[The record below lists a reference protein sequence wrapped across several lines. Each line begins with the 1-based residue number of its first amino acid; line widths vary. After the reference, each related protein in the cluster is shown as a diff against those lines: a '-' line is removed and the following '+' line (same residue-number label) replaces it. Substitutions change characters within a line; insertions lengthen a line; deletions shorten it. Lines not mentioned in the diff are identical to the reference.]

1 MKTIPGNMYDEVLY
15 NSRPSSLT
23 HPDHLAALTTLFGLS
38 PAPVENCRVLEL
50 GCGNGANL
58 IPMAL
63 TLPGSRFSGVD
74 MAGVPIAAAQAL
86 AAELKLENIAFH
98 QLDLMDLNPGFGEF
112 DYIIAHGV
120 YSWVPP
126 AVRDKLMAI
135 CRANLAPRGVAF
147 VSYNTF
153 PGCHLRKMLS
163 GMLAYQTR
171 NITGPELQLKHAYA
185 LINFL
190 YASNPKTLALQE
202 ELKAIRSR
210 DPSVVFHDDLE
221 PVNDPVYFHEFAE
234 HARAHGLQF
243 LSEAEFF
250 SMQPAGF
257 DVEVVD
263 TIHLLAQGD
272 RIKEQ
277 QYLDFLKCRRF
288 RQTLLCHQELAL
300 GHEPAAGRIPGL
312 CVSSPAKPM
321 QDVTD
326 QGSDENLEFQTPDG
340 ASMTTNL
347 PLAKAAILYLA
358 ARWPLAAP
366 FRELPGASEALLADL
381 LLKIYATGLVELHA
395 APSRFT
401 LEAGVRPRAFSLARL
416 QAESETFVT
425 TLRHTTVGLDDAL
438 GRRLVTLLDGT
449 RDRAALLKDLA
460 SESSGPL
467 QAEDLERSLTGLA
480 RLALLEA

>member
-1 MKTIPGNMYDEVLY
+1 MKTTPDNAYDRVLY
-15 NSRPSSLT
+15 NSQPASQT
-23 HPDHLAALTTLFGLS
+23 HPDHLATLATLFGLS
-38 PAPVENCRVLEL
+38 PAPVEKCRVLEL

-63 TLPGSRFSGVD
+63 TLPGSRFAGVD
-74 MAGVPIAAAQAL
+74 LAGVPIAAAQAL
-86 AAELKLENIAFH
+86 AVELGLENIVFQ
-98 QLDLMDLNPGFGEF
+98 QLDIMDLDPGF

-135 CRANLAPRGVAF
+135 CRANLAPNGIAF

-153 PGCHLRKMLS
+153 PGCHLRKMMR
-163 GMLAYQTR
+163 GMLEYQTR
-171 NITGPELQLKHAYA
+171 DIAGPELRLKHAFA

-190 YASNPKTLALQE
+190 ASANPKSPALQE
-202 ELKAIRSR
+202 ELKKIRSR

-221 PVNDPVYFHEFAE
+221 PVNDPVYFHEFAA

-250 SMQPAGF
+250 SMQPVGF
-257 DVEVVD
+257 DIEVVK
-263 TIHLLAQGD
+263 TIDLLAQGD

-288 RQTLLCHQELAL
+288 RQTLLCHQELTL
-300 GHEPAAGRIPGL
+300 DRQPAADRIPGL
-312 CVSSPAKPM
+312 AVSSPAKPQRDAAD
-321 QDVTD
+321 QD
-326 QGSDENLEFQTPDG
+326 SNEELEFHTADG

-347 PLAKAAILYLA
+347 PLAKAAILYLT
-358 ARWPLAAP
+358 ARWPLAVP
-366 FRELPGASEALLADL
+366 FGELPGASAALADL
-381 LLKIYATGLVELHA
+381 LLTIYASGLLELHIV
-395 APSRFT
+395 PLRFA
-401 LEAGVRPRAFSLARL
+401 LEVSERPRAFALARL
-416 QAESETFVT
+416 QAESGSFVT
-425 TLRHTTVGLDDAL
+425 TGRHSTVELDDDL

-460 SESSGPL
+460 SESNQPL
-467 QAEDLERSLTGLA
+467 RAEDLERSLTGLA

>member
-1 MKTIPGNMYDEVLY
+1 MKTTPDNAYDQVLY

-23 HPDHLAALTTLFGLS
+23 HPDHLATLATLFGLS
-38 PAPVENCRVLEL
+38 PPPVEKCRVLEL

-74 MAGVPIAAAQAL
+74 LAAVPIAAAQTL
-86 AAELKLENIAFH
+86 AVELKLENIAFH
-98 QLDLMDLNPGFGEF
+98 QLDILDLDPGFGEF

-126 AVRDKLMAI
+126 AVRDKLMAV
-135 CRANLAPRGVAF
+135 CRANLAANGVAF

-153 PGCHLRKMLS
+153 PGCHLRKMMH
-163 GMLAYQTR
+163 GMLEYQTR
-171 NITGPELQLKHAYA
+171 NITDAESRLKQAYA

-190 YASNPKTLALQE
+190 SASNPKSPALRE
-202 ELKAIRSR
+202 ELKKIRSQ

-221 PVNDPVYFHEFAE
+221 PVNDPVYFHEFAA
-234 HARAHGLQF
+234 HARSHGLQF

-250 SMQPAGF
+250 SMQAVGF
-257 DVEVVD
+257 DAEVVD
-263 TIHLLAQGD
+263 TIRLLAQGD

-288 RQTLLCHQELAL
+288 RQTLLCHRELAL
-300 GHEPAAGRIPGL
+300 DRQPAAGRIPGL
-312 CVSSPAKPM
+312 CVSSPARAV
-321 QDVTD
+321 QDAAD
-326 QGSDENLEFQTPDG
+326 PGSDEAAEFQTVDG

-347 PLAKAAILYLA
+347 PLAKSAILYLA
-358 ARWPLAAP
+358 ARWPLAVP
-366 FRELPGASEALLADL
+366 FGELPGASATLADL
-381 LLKIYATGLVELHA
+381 LLKIYASGLLELHA
-395 APSRFT
+395 VPSRFT
-401 LEAGVRPRAFSLARL
+401 LEASERPRAFSLARL
-416 QAESETFVT
+416 QAESESFVT
-425 TLRHTTVGLDDAL
+425 TLRHTTVELDDDL

-460 SESSGPL
+460 SESSEPL
-467 QAEDLERSLTGLA
+467 RAEDLERSLTGLA

>member
-1 MKTIPGNMYDEVLY
+1 MTTTAGNAYDRVLY
-15 NSRPSSLT
+15 NSHPASQT
-23 HPDHLAALTTLFGLS
+23 HPDHLATLATLFGLD
-38 PAPVENCRVLEL
+38 PAPVETCRVLEL

-63 TLPGSRFSGVD
+63 TLPGSRFVGVD
-74 MAGVPIAAAQAL
+74 LAAVPIAAAQAL
-86 AAELKLENIAFH
+86 AAELDLRNIAFQ
-98 QLDLMDLNPGFGEF
+98 QLDIMDLDPGFGEF

-120 YSWVPP
+120 YSWVPA

-135 CRANLAPRGVAF
+135 CRANLAPGGVAI

-153 PGCHLRKMLS
+153 PGCHLRKMMR
-163 GMLAYQTR
+163 GMLEYQTR
-171 NITGPELQLKHAYA
+171 NIAGPELRLKHAYA

-190 YASNPKTLALQE
+190 TAANPKSPALRE
-202 ELKAIRSR
+202 ELKSIRSR

-234 HARAHGLQF
+234 HARTHGLQF

-250 SMQPAGF
+250 SMQPTGF
-257 DVEVVD
+257 DVEVAD

-288 RQTLLCHQELAL
+288 RQTLLCRQELAL
-300 GHEPAAGRIPGL
+300 DRQPAAGRIPGF
-312 CVSSPAKPM
+312 CVSSPARPV

-326 QGSDENLEFQTPDG
+326 PGSDEAVEFQTPDG
-340 ASMTTNL
+340 ASMSTNL

-358 ARWPLAAP
+358 ARWPLAVP
-366 FRELPGASEALLADL
+366 FGELPGASAALADL
-381 LLKIYATGLVELHA
+381 LLKIYTSGLLELHL

-401 LEAGVRPRAFSLARL
+401 LEASERPRAFSLARL
-416 QAESETFVT
+416 EAESGSLVT
-425 TLRHTTVGLDDAL
+425 TLRHTTVELDDDL

-460 SESSGPL
+460 SESSVPL
-467 QAEDLERSLTGLA
+467 RAEDLERSLTGLA

>member
-1 MKTIPGNMYDEVLY
+1 M
-15 NSRPSSLT
+15 
-23 HPDHLAALTTLFGLS
+23 FGLS
-38 PAPVENCRVLEL
+38 PAPVEQCRVLEL

-63 TLPGSRFSGVD
+63 TLPGSRFAGVD
-74 MAGVPIAAAQAL
+74 LAAVPIAAAQAL
-86 AAELKLENIAFH
+86 AAELDLRNIAFH
-98 QLDLMDLNPGFGEF
+98 QLDIMDLDPGFGEF

-120 YSWVPP
+120 YSWVPA
-126 AVRDKLMAI
+126 AVRDKLMTI
-135 CRANLAPRGVAF
+135 CRANLAPGGVAF

-153 PGCHLRKMLS
+153 PGCHLRKMMR

-171 NITGPELQLKHAYA
+171 NIAGPELRLKHAYA

-190 YASNPKTLALQE
+190 AAANPKSPALRE
-202 ELKAIRSR
+202 ELKAMRSR

-234 HARAHGLQF
+234 HARSHSLQF

-250 SMQPAGF
+250 SMQPTGF
-257 DVEVVD
+257 DVEVAD
-263 TIHLLAQGD
+263 TIRLLAQGD

-300 GHEPAAGRIPGL
+300 DRQPAAGRIPGL
-312 CVSSPAKPM
+312 SVSSPARPVK
-321 QDVTD
+321 DVTD
-326 QGSDENLEFQTPDG
+326 PGSDEAVEFQTPDG

-358 ARWPLAAP
+358 ARWPWAVP
-366 FRELPGASEALLADL
+366 FGELPGASTALADL
-381 LLKIYATGLVELHA
+381 LLKIYASGLLEFHVV
-395 APSRFT
+395 PSRFT
-401 LEAGVRPRAFSLARL
+401 LEASERPRAFSLARL
-416 QAESETFVT
+416 EAESGSLVT
-425 TLRHTTVGLDDAL
+425 TLRHTTVELDDDL

-460 SESSGPL
+460 SESSDPL
-467 QAEDLERSLTGLA
+467 RAEDLERSLTGLA

>member
-1 MKTIPGNMYDEVLY
+1 MKTTLGNMYDQVLY
-15 NSRPSSLT
+15 NSLPASQS
-23 HPDHLAALTTLFGLS
+23 HPDHMATLATLFGLS

-63 TLPGSRFSGVD
+63 TLPGSQFAGVD
-74 MAGVPIAAAQAL
+74 LAGVPIAAAQAL
-86 AAELKLENIAFH
+86 AVELGLRNTAFQ
-98 QLDLMDLNPGFGEF
+98 QLDVMDLDPGFGEF

-120 YSWVPP
+120 YSWVPA
-126 AVRDKLMAI
+126 AVRDKVMAI
-135 CRANLAPRGVAF
+135 CRANLAPNGVAF
-147 VSYNTF
+147 ISYNTY
-153 PGCHLRKMLS
+153 PGCHLRKMMR
-163 GMLAYQTR
+163 GMLEYQTR
-171 NITGPELQLKHAYA
+171 NITGPELRLKHAYA

-190 YASNPKTLALQE
+190 NASNPKSPALRE
-202 ELKAIRSR
+202 ELKLIRSS
-210 DPSVVFHDDLE
+210 DPGLVFHDDLE

-234 HARAHGLQF
+234 HARTHGLQF

-250 SMQPAGF
+250 SMQPVGF

-300 GHEPAAGRIPGL
+300 GHEPSAERIPGL
-312 CVSSPAKPM
+312 CVAGSARPV

-326 QGSDENLEFQTPDG
+326 PGSDEEAEFKTADG

-347 PLAKAAILYLA
+347 PLAKAAILCLA
-358 ARWPLAAP
+358 ERWPLAVP
-366 FRELPGASEALLADL
+366 FRELPGASAALAEL
-381 LLKIYATGLVELHA
+381 LLKIYASGLVELHA

-401 LEAGVRPRAFSLARL
+401 LEASQRPRAFALARL
-416 QAESETFVT
+416 QAEGDSLVT
-425 TLRHTTVGLDDAL
+425 TLRHTSVELDDDL

-449 RDRAALLKDLA
+449 RDRAALLKELA
-460 SESSGPL
+460 SESSEPL
-467 QAEDLERSLTGLA
+467 RAEDLERSLTGLA
-480 RLALLEA
+480 HLALLEA

>member
-1 MKTIPGNMYDEVLY
+1 MKTTPGNMYDQVLY
-15 NSRPSSLT
+15 YSQPASQT
-23 HPDHLAALTTLFGLS
+23 HPDHLATLATLFGLS
-38 PAPVENCRVLEL
+38 PAPVETCRVLEL

-63 TLPGSRFSGVD
+63 TLPGSRFAGVD
-74 MAGVPIAAAQAL
+74 LAGVPIAAAQAL
-86 AAELKLENIAFH
+86 AAELKLENIVFH
-98 QLDLMDLNPGFGEF
+98 QLDIMDLDPGFGEF

-135 CRANLAPRGVAF
+135 CRSNLAPSGVAF

-153 PGCHLRKMLS
+153 PGCHLRKMMR
-163 GMLAYQTR
+163 GMLEYQTR
-171 NITGPELQLKHAYA
+171 DVAGPELRLKHAFA

-190 YASNPKTLALQE
+190 NASNPKSPALRE
-202 ELKAIRSR
+202 ELKKIRSR
-210 DPSVVFHDDLE
+210 HPSVVFHDDLE

-234 HARAHGLQF
+234 HARTHGLQF

-250 SMQPAGF
+250 SMQLVGF
-257 DVEVVD
+257 DAEVVD
-263 TIHLLAQGD
+263 TIRLLAQGD

-288 RQTLLCHQELAL
+288 RQSLLCHQELAL
-300 GHEPAAGRIPGL
+300 DRQPAAGRIPGL
-312 CVSSPAKPM
+312 CVSSPARPM
-321 QDVTD
+321 QDVAD
-326 QGSDENLEFQTPDG
+326 PSSNEDLEFQTAAG

-366 FRELPGASEALLADL
+366 FGELPGASAALADL
-381 LLKIYATGLVELHA
+381 LLKIYASGLLELHVV
-395 APSRFT
+395 PSRFT
-401 LEAGVRPRAFSLARL
+401 LEASERPRAFSLARL
-416 QAESETFVT
+416 QAGSESFVT
-425 TLRHTTVGLDDAL
+425 TLLHSTVGLDDAL

-449 RDRAALLKDLA
+449 RDRASLLRDLA

>member
-1 MKTIPGNMYDEVLY
+1 MKTTPNNAYDQVLY
-15 NSRPSSLT
+15 NSLPASQT
-23 HPDHLAALTTLFGLS
+23 HPDHLATLATLFGLS
-38 PAPVENCRVLEL
+38 PAPVEKCRVLEL

-63 TLPGSRFSGVD
+63 TLPGSRFAGVD
-74 MAGVPIAAAQAL
+74 LAAVPIAAAQAL
-86 AAELKLENIAFH
+86 AVELGLKNIAFH
-98 QLDLMDLNPGFGEF
+98 QLDIMDLDPGFGEF

-135 CRANLAPRGVAF
+135 CRANLAPSGVAF

-153 PGCHLRKMLS
+153 PGCHLRKMMR
-163 GMLAYQTR
+163 GMLEYQTR
-171 NITGPELQLKHAYA
+171 NIAGPDLRLKHAFA

-190 YASNPKTLALQE
+190 AAANPKSPALRE

-210 DPSVVFHDDLE
+210 DPSVVFHDDLA

-234 HARAHGLQF
+234 HARSHGLQF
-243 LSEAEFF
+243 LSEAEYF

-263 TIHLLAQGD
+263 TIRLLAQGD

-288 RQTLLCHQELAL
+288 RQTLLCHQGLAL
-300 GHEPAAGRIPGL
+300 DHQPAAGRIPGL
-312 CVSSPAKPM
+312 CVSSHARPV

-326 QGSDENLEFQTPDG
+326 PGSDEALEFQTADG

-358 ARWPLAAP
+358 ARWPLAVP
-366 FRELPGASEALLADL
+366 FGELPGASAALAGL
-381 LLKIYATGLVELHA
+381 LLHIYASGLLELHVV
-395 APSRFT
+395 PSRFT
-401 LEAGVRPRAFSLARL
+401 LEASERPRAFSLARIE
-416 QAESETFVT
+416 AESGSLVT
-425 TLRHTTVGLDDAL
+425 TRRHTTVELDDAL

-449 RDRAALLKDLA
+449 RDRSYLLKDLEA
-460 SESSGPL
+460 AVNGSL